1 MTCVFVILHY
11 LTLTD
16 TLESVDS
23 IKCFESESQIVVV
36 DNASNNGSLEELIKK
51 YQNDGK
57 VDVIS
62 SPDNIGFARGNNLGI
77 RYARDHYSP
86 DFICLMN
93 NDALLIESILPA
105 VEAEYEY
112 SNFAALGPMIY
123 TADGRCDD
131 NPGTDH
137 PMSKEEL
144 EETISYVKRMLLIDT
159 VHMRTVYNTLGRI
172 KRKILRQKEVHN
184 KPYLKRN
191 ENVQLHGS
199 FLVLS
204 RHFFEHFQGL
214 YPETFLNMEEDILF
228 WQLYQKN
235 LTSVYL
241 PCIHIFHKEDSAS
254 KKVWS
259 NDRKRAIAK
268 SKNILYSARAFER
281 LMRECG
287 KEPGNKGGVANV

>member
-1 MTCVFVILHY
+1 MTCIFIILHY

-16 TLESVDS
+16 TLEAVDS
-23 IKCFESESQIVVV
+23 IKRHEPESKVIVV
-36 DNASNNGSLEELIKK
+36 DNASHNGSLEELIKK
-51 YQNDGK
+51 YEKDDK

-77 RYARDHYSP
+77 KYARDRYSP

-93 NDALLIESILPA
+93 NDVLLIESISSA
-105 VEAEYEY
+105 IEAEYER
-112 SNFAALGPMIY
+112 SSFAVLGPMIY

-131 NPGTDH
+131 NPGADK
-137 PMSKEEL
+137 PMSEEDL
-144 EETISYVKRMLLIDT
+144 KLTISHVKRIILANKM
-159 VHMRTVYNTLGRI
+159 HMGLVYHGLEKI
-172 KRKILRQKEVHN
+172 KRMSRQREVQN
-184 KPYLKRN
+184 KPFLKRN

-214 YPETFLNMEEDILF
+214 YPGTFLNMEEDILF
-228 WQLYQKN
+228 WQLCKKK

-254 KKVWS
+254 KKIWPD
-259 NDRKRAIAK
+259 DRKRAIAK
-268 SKNILYSARAFER
+268 SKNVLYSAKVFER
-281 LMRECG
+281 LMR
-287 KEPGNKGGVANV
+287 GNTG